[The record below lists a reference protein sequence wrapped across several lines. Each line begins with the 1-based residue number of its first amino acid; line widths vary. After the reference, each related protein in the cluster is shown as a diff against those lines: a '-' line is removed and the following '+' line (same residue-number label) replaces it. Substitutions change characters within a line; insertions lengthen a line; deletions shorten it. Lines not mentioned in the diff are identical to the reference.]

1 MTKNSN
7 KGVLPSAAL
16 SRALN
21 IVGRASGKI
30 DASYEMVQLDMKNGK
45 LTVRCFN
52 GTMGILASIP
62 VEDQGNGFDCIVNA
76 QAFASLVSS
85 MNGPVALVPE
95 GKKGLKVECGSVSVT
110 LKGTTKGLPEFNDPQ
125 AKQVLKL
132 AGQDLLEL
140 LRVGNSAATDPMLVF
155 SSVLFDISS
164 GETSSWA
171 TDSFR
176 AATCLKPIGG
186 EPTSFLLPLA
196 FVSWMRTIP
205 AKAAVTISES
215 ENRIVVTAVE
225 DNITI
230 SMTTPKGEHQKFP
243 ALSAIFDAVFN
254 ANGVVFSVEAAA
266 LNQAARQVK
275 ALGGDTIALYTNGN
289 NLCMRAKTDT
299 AGYNNTLGTVHGE
312 INIFLASGFVA
323 DGMSL
328 FATPELLFT
337 GTKSPLAAKEGSLR
351 VLFMPKN
358 VDEKVAAAEEPE
370 HPVPLEPEPIVMEQL
385 EAVAA

>member
-1 MTKNSN
+1 MTKISN
-7 KGVLPSAAL
+7 KGILPSAAL

-21 IVGRASGKI
+21 VVGRASGKI
-30 DASYEMVQLDMKNGK
+30 DASYETVKMEVKNGK

-62 VEDQGNGFDCIVNA
+62 VEDQGNGFDAIVNA
-76 QAFASLVSS
+76 QGFASLVGS
-85 MNGPVALVPE
+85 MNGPVTLMPE
-95 GKKGLKVECGSVSVT
+95 AKKGLKIECGSVSVT
-110 LKGTTKGLPEFNDPQ
+110 LKGATKALPEFNDPQ

-132 AGQDLLEL
+132 SGHDLLEL

-155 SSVLFDISS
+155 SSVLLDISS

-176 AATCLKPIGG
+176 AATCLKPVGG
-186 EPTSFLLPLA
+186 EPTSFLLPLT

-205 AKAAVTISES
+205 VKATVTISES
-215 ENRIVVTAVE
+215 PNRIVVTAVE
-225 DNITI
+225 DNNMT

-243 ALSAIFDAVFN
+243 ALSSIFDAVFN
-254 ANGVVFSVEAAA
+254 TNGVLFSVEAAT

-275 ALGGDTIALYTNGN
+275 ALGGDTIALYTDGN
-289 NLCMRAKTDT
+289 NLCLRAKTDT
-299 AGYNNTLGTVHGE
+299 AGYNNTIGTVNGE

-323 DGMSL
+323 DGMAL
-328 FATPELLFT
+328 FVTPELLFT
-337 GTKSPLAAKEGSLR
+337 GTKSPLAVKEGSLR

-358 VDEKVAAAEEPE
+358 VDEGASMDEDGE
-370 HPVPLEPEPIVMEQL
+370 HPVSMEAEPVAVEQL
-385 EAVAA
+385 EAVAV

>member
-1 MTKNSN
+1 MTKSSN

-21 IVGRASGKI
+21 IAGRASGKI
-30 DASYEMVQLDMKNGK
+30 DASYEMVQLEIKNGI
-45 LTVRCFN
+45 LTIRCFN

-62 VEDQGNGFDCIVNA
+62 LEDQGNGFECIVNA
-76 QAFASLVSS
+76 QAFASLVGS
-85 MNGPVALVPE
+85 MNGPVTLSPE
-95 GKKGLKVECGSVSVT
+95 VKKGLKVECGSVSVT
-110 LKGTTKGLPEFNDPQ
+110 LKGTTKALPEFSDPL

-132 AGQDLLEL
+132 SGQDLLEL
-140 LRVGNSAATDPMLVF
+140 LRVGNSAATDPMLIF
-155 SSVLFDISS
+155 SSVLFDIAS

-176 AATCLKPIGG
+176 AATCVKPIGG
-186 EPTSFLLPLA
+186 EPTAFLLPLP

-205 AKAAVTISES
+205 GKATVTISES
-215 ENRIVVTAVE
+215 ANRIVVTAVE
-225 DNITI
+225 DNLTI

-243 ALSAIFDAVFN
+243 ALKSIFDAIFN
-254 ANGVVFSVEAAA
+254 NNGILFSVEAAA
-266 LNQAARQVK
+266 LHQAARQVK
-275 ALGGDTIALYTNGN
+275 ALGGDTIALYTDGN
-289 NLCMRAKTDT
+289 NLCLRARTDT
-299 AGYNNTLGTVHGE
+299 AGYNNTIGRVDGQ
-312 INIFLASGFVA
+312 INIFLAAGFVA

-337 GTKSPLAAKEGSLR
+337 GTKSPLAAQEGNLR

-358 VDEKVAAAEEPE
+358 VDEKAASEER
-370 HPVPLEPEPIVMEQL
+370 EQPAAVEQESVVVEQV

>member
-21 IVGRASGKI
+21 TAGRASGKI
-30 DASYEMVQLDMKNGK
+30 DASYEMVQLEIKNGK

-62 VEDQGNGFDCIVNA
+62 VEDQGNGFECIVNA
-76 QAFASLVSS
+76 QAVASLVGS
-85 MNGPVALVPE
+85 MNGPVVLSPE
-95 GKKGLKVECGSVSVT
+95 GKKGLKLECGSVSVT
-110 LKGTTKGLPEFNDPQ
+110 LKGTTRALPEFSDPQ

-132 AGQDLLEL
+132 SGQDLLEL
-140 LRVGNSAATDPMLVF
+140 LRVSNSAATDSMLVF
-155 SSVLFDISS
+155 SSVLLDISS

-176 AATCLKPIGG
+176 AATCVKPIGG
-186 EPTSFLLPLA
+186 EPTAFLLPLP

-205 AKAAVTISES
+205 GKATVTISES
-215 ENRIVVTAVE
+215 PNRIVVTAVE
-225 DNITI
+225 DNSTI

-243 ALSAIFDAVFN
+243 ALKSIFDAIFN
-254 ANGVVFSVEAAA
+254 SNGILFSVEAAA

-275 ALGGDTIALYTNGN
+275 ALGGDTIALYTDGS
-289 NLCMRAKTDT
+289 NLCLRARTDT
-299 AGYNNTLGTVHGE
+299 AGYNNTIGRVDGQ
-312 INIFLASGFVA
+312 INIFLAAGFVA

-328 FATPELLFT
+328 FVTPELLFT
-337 GTKSPLAAKEGSLR
+337 GTKSPLAAQEGNLR

-358 VDEKVAAAEEPE
+358 VDEKAASGEPE
-370 HPVPLEPEPIVMEQL
+370 QPATVEQESVVVEQM

>member
-21 IVGRASGKI
+21 IAGRASGKI
-30 DASYEMVQLDMKNGK
+30 DASYEMVQLEIKNGK

-62 VEDQGNGFDCIVNA
+62 VEDQGNGFECIVNA
-76 QAFASLVSS
+76 QAVANLVGS
-85 MNGPVALVPE
+85 MNGPVVLSPE

-110 LKGTTKGLPEFNDPQ
+110 LKGTTRALPEFSDPQ

-132 AGQDLLEL
+132 SGQDLLEL
-140 LRVGNSAATDPMLVF
+140 LRVSNSAATDSMLVF
-155 SSVLFDISS
+155 SSVLLDISS

-176 AATCLKPIGG
+176 AATCVKPIGG
-186 EPTSFLLPLA
+186 EPTTFLLPLP

-205 AKAAVTISES
+205 GKATVTISES
-215 ENRIVVTAVE
+215 PNRIVVTAIE
-225 DNITI
+225 DNSTI

-243 ALSAIFDAVFN
+243 ALKSIFDAIFN
-254 ANGVVFSVEAAA
+254 SNGILFSVEAAA

-275 ALGGDTIALYTNGN
+275 ALGGDTIALYTDGS
-289 NLCMRAKTDT
+289 NLCLRARTDT
-299 AGYNNTLGTVHGE
+299 AGYNNTIGWVDGQ
-312 INIFLASGFVA
+312 INIFLAAGFVA

-328 FATPELLFT
+328 FITPELLFT
-337 GTKSPLAAKEGSLR
+337 GTKSPLAGQEGNLR

-358 VDEKVAAAEEPE
+358 VDETATSGEPE
-370 HPVPLEPEPIVMEQL
+370 QPATVEQESVVVEQM

>member
-1 MTKNSN
+1 MNKISN

-30 DASYEMVQLDMKNGK
+30 DASYEMVQLEIRNGK

-85 MNGPVALVPE
+85 MNGPVTLAPE
-95 GKKGLKVECGSVSVT
+95 GKKGLKVECGPVSVT
-110 LKGTTKGLPEFNDPQ
+110 LKGTTKALPEFNDPQ

-132 AGQDLLEL
+132 SGQDLLEV

-155 SSVLFDISS
+155 SSVLFNISS

-176 AATCLKPIGG
+176 AATCVKPVGG
-186 EPTSFLLPLA
+186 EPTCFLLPLA

-205 AKAAVTISES
+205 VKAAVTIAES
-215 ENRIVVTAVE
+215 PNRIVVTAVE
-225 DNITI
+225 DNLTI

-289 NLCMRAKTDT
+289 NLCLRAKTDT
-299 AGYNNTLGTVHGE
+299 AGYNNTIGTVRGE
-312 INIFLASGFVA
+312 INIFLASGFLA

-328 FATPELLFT
+328 FETPELLFT
-337 GTKSPLAAKEGSLR
+337 GTKSPLAAKEGNLR

-358 VDEKVAAAEEPE
+358 VDEKVAAADEPE
-370 HPVPLEPEPIVMEQL
+370 QLTSMEAEPVAVEQL
-385 EAVAA
+385 EAVAV

>member
-21 IVGRASGKI
+21 IAGRASGKI
-30 DASYEMVQLDMKNGK
+30 DASYEMVQLEIKNGK

-62 VEDQGNGFDCIVNA
+62 VEDQGNGFECIVNA
-76 QAFASLVSS
+76 QAVASLVGS
-85 MNGPVALVPE
+85 MNGPVVLSPE
-95 GKKGLKVECGSVSVT
+95 GKKGLKLECGLVSVT
-110 LKGTTKGLPEFNDPQ
+110 LKGTTRALPEFSDPQ

-132 AGQDLLEL
+132 SGQDLLEL
-140 LRVGNSAATDPMLVF
+140 LRVSNSAATDSMLVF
-155 SSVLFDISS
+155 SSVLLDISS

-176 AATCLKPIGG
+176 AATCVKPIGG
-186 EPTSFLLPLA
+186 EPTAFLLPLP

-205 AKAAVTISES
+205 GKATVTISES
-215 ENRIVVTAVE
+215 PNRIVVTAVE
-225 DNITI
+225 DNSTI

-243 ALSAIFDAVFN
+243 ALKSIFDAIFN
-254 ANGVVFSVEAAA
+254 SNGILFSVEAAA

-275 ALGGDTIALYTNGN
+275 ALGGDTIALYTDGS
-289 NLCMRAKTDT
+289 NLCLRARTDT
-299 AGYNNTLGTVHGE
+299 AGYNNTIGRVDGQ
-312 INIFLASGFVA
+312 INIFLAAGFVA

-328 FATPELLFT
+328 FVTPELLFT
-337 GTKSPLAAKEGSLR
+337 GTKSPLAAQEGNLR

-358 VDEKVAAAEEPE
+358 VDEKAASGEPE
-370 HPVPLEPEPIVMEQL
+370 QPATVEQESVVVEQM

>member
-21 IVGRASGKI
+21 IAGRASGKL
-30 DASYEMVQLDMKNGK
+30 DASYEMVQLEIKNGK

-62 VEDQGNGFDCIVNA
+62 VEDQGNGFESIVNA
-76 QAFASLVSS
+76 QAFASLVGS
-85 MNGPVALVPE
+85 MNGPVTLNPD

-110 LKGTTKGLPEFNDPQ
+110 LKGTTKALPEFSDPQ

-132 AGQDLLEL
+132 SGQDLLEL

-155 SSVLFDISS
+155 SSVLIDVSS
-164 GETSSWA
+164 GETSAWA

-176 AATCLKPIGG
+176 AATCVKPIGG
-186 EPTSFLLPLA
+186 EPTTFLLPLP

-205 AKAAVTISES
+205 AKAAVTLSES
-215 ENRIVVTAVE
+215 PNRVVVTAVE
-225 DNITI
+225 DNLTI

-243 ALSAIFDAVFN
+243 ALKSIFDAIFN
-254 ANGVVFSVEAAA
+254 SNGILFSVEAAA

-275 ALGGDTIALYTNGN
+275 ALGGDTIALYTDGN
-289 NLCMRAKTDT
+289 NLCLRARTDT
-299 AGYNNTLGTVHGE
+299 AGYNNTIGRVDGQ
-312 INIFLASGFVA
+312 INIFLAAGFVA

-337 GTKSPLAAKEGSLR
+337 GTKSPLAAQEGNLR

-358 VDEKVAAAEEPE
+358 VDEKAASEER
-370 HPVPLEPEPIVMEQL
+370 EQPATVEQDTVVVEQM

>member
-7 KGVLPSAAL
+7 KGILPSAAL

-21 IVGRASGKI
+21 IVGRASGKV
-30 DASYEMVQLDMKNGK
+30 DASYEMVHLEIKNGK

-52 GTMGILASIP
+52 GTMGILTSIP
-62 VEDQGNGFDCIVNA
+62 VEDQGNGFECIVNA
-76 QAFASLVSS
+76 QAFASLVGS
-85 MNGPVALVPE
+85 MNGPVSLMPE
-95 GKKGLKVECGSVSVT
+95 GKKGIKVECGSVSVT
-110 LKGTTKGLPEFNDPQ
+110 LKGTTKALPEFSDPQ

-132 AGQDLLEL
+132 SGQDLLEL

-155 SSVLFDISS
+155 SSVLIDVSS
-164 GETSSWA
+164 GETSAWA

-176 AATCLKPIGG
+176 AATCVKPIGG
-186 EPTSFLLPLA
+186 EPTTFLLPLP

-205 AKAAVTISES
+205 AKAAVTLSES
-215 ENRIVVTAVE
+215 PNRVVVTAVE
-225 DNITI
+225 DNLTI

-243 ALSAIFDAVFN
+243 ALSSIFDAIFN
-254 ANGVVFSVEAAA
+254 SNGVLFTVEAAA

-275 ALGGDTIALYTNGN
+275 ALGGDTIGLYADGN
-289 NLCMRAKTDT
+289 NLCLRAKTDT
-299 AGYNNTLGTVHGE
+299 AGYSNTIGRVNGE
-312 INIFLASGFVA
+312 IHIFLSSGFVA

-337 GTKSPLAAKEGSLR
+337 GTKSPLAAKEGNLR

-358 VDEKVAAAEEPE
+358 VDEKAAAQEEPE
-370 HPVPLEPEPIVMEQL
+370 QSGSMETEPVAVEQM
-385 EAVAA
+385 EAVAV

>member
-1 MTKNSN
+1 MSKVSN
-7 KGVLPSAAL
+7 KGILLSAAL

-30 DASYEMVQLDMKNGK
+30 DPSYEMVQLEITNGK

-76 QAFASLVSS
+76 QAFASLVGS
-85 MNGPVALVPE
+85 MNGPVTLIPE
-95 GKKGLKVECGSVSVT
+95 GRKGLKVECGSVSVS
-110 LKGTTKGLPEFNDPQ
+110 LKGTTKALPEFNDAQ

-132 AGQDLLEL
+132 PGHDLLEL

-155 SSVLFDISS
+155 SSVLLDISS

-176 AATCLKPIGG
+176 AATCVKPVGG

-205 AKAAVTISES
+205 GKTTVTISES
-215 ENRIVVTAVE
+215 PNRIVVTAVE
-225 DNITI
+225 DNNTI

-243 ALSAIFDAVFN
+243 ALSSIFDAVFN
-254 ANGVVFSVEAAA
+254 ANGVLFSVEAAA

-289 NLCMRAKTDT
+289 NLCLRARTDT
-299 AGYNNTLGTVHGE
+299 AGYNNTIGTVNGQ
-312 INIFLASGFVA
+312 INIFLAAGFVA
-323 DGMSL
+323 DGMAL
-328 FATPELLFT
+328 FETPELLFT
-337 GTKSPLAAKEGSLR
+337 GTKSPLAVKEGNLR

-358 VDEKVAAAEEPE
+358 VEDNVTAAEEAE
-370 HPVPLEPEPIVMEQL
+370 QPVAMGAEPVAVEQL
-385 EAVAA
+385 EPTVV

>member
-1 MTKNSN
+1 
-7 KGVLPSAAL
+7 
-16 SRALN
+16 
-21 IVGRASGKI
+21 
-30 DASYEMVQLDMKNGK
+30 
-45 LTVRCFN
+45 
-52 GTMGILASIP
+52 MGILASIP

-85 MNGPVALVPE
+85 MNGPVALAPE

-110 LKGTTKGLPEFNDPQ
+110 LKGTTRDLPEFNDPQ

-132 AGQDLLEL
+132 TGQDLLEL

-164 GETSSWA
+164 SETSSWA

-176 AATCLKPIGG
+176 AATCLKPVGG

-196 FVSWMRTIP
+196 FVSWMRTFP
-205 AKAAVTISES
+205 AKATVTISES
-215 ENRIVVTAVE
+215 PNRIVVTAVE

-243 ALSAIFDAVFN
+243 ALSSIFDAVFN

-275 ALGGDTIALYTNGN
+275 ALGGDTIALYTNGS
-289 NLCMRAKTDT
+289 NLCLRAKTDT
-299 AGYNNTLGTVHGE
+299 AGYNNTIGTVRGE

-328 FATPELLFT
+328 FETPELLFT
-337 GTKSPLAAKEGSLR
+337 GTKSPLAAKEGNLR

-370 HPVPLEPEPIVMEQL
+370 QPSSLEAEPVPVEQL
-385 EAVAA
+385 EAVAV

>member
-1 MTKNSN
+1 MTKISN
-7 KGVLPSAAL
+7 KGILPSAAL

-21 IVGRASGKI
+21 VVGRASGKI
-30 DASYEMVQLDMKNGK
+30 DASYETVKMEVKNGK

-62 VEDQGNGFDCIVNA
+62 VEDQGNGFDAIVNA
-76 QAFASLVSS
+76 QGFASLVGS
-85 MNGPVALVPE
+85 MNGPVTLMPE
-95 GKKGLKVECGSVSVT
+95 AKKGLKIECGSVSVT
-110 LKGTTKGLPEFNDPQ
+110 LKGATKALPEFNDPQ

-132 AGQDLLEL
+132 SGHDLLEL

-155 SSVLFDISS
+155 SSVLLDISS

-176 AATCLKPIGG
+176 AATCLKPVGG
-186 EPTSFLLPLA
+186 EPTSFLLPLT

-205 AKAAVTISES
+205 VKATVTISES
-215 ENRIVVTAVE
+215 PNRIVVTAVE
-225 DNITI
+225 DNNMI

-243 ALSAIFDAVFN
+243 ALSSIFDAVFN
-254 ANGVVFSVEAAA
+254 TNGVLFSVEAAT

-275 ALGGDTIALYTNGN
+275 ALGGDTIALYTDGN
-289 NLCMRAKTDT
+289 NLCLRAKTDT
-299 AGYNNTLGTVHGE
+299 AGYNNTIGTVNGE

-323 DGMSL
+323 DGMAL
-328 FATPELLFT
+328 FVTPELLFT
-337 GTKSPLAAKEGSLR
+337 GTKSPLAVKEGSLR

-358 VDEKVAAAEEPE
+358 VDEGASMDEDGE
-370 HPVPLEPEPIVMEQL
+370 HPVSMEAEPVAVEQL
-385 EAVAA
+385 EAVAV

>member
-1 MTKNSN
+1 MTKISN
-7 KGVLPSAAL
+7 KGILPSAAL

-21 IVGRASGKI
+21 VVGRASGRI
-30 DASYEMVQLDMKNGK
+30 DPSYEVAQLEVRNGK
-45 LTVRCFN
+45 LSVRCFN

-62 VEDQGNGFDCIVNA
+62 VEDQGNGFDSIINA

-85 MNGPVALVPE
+85 MSGPVTLMPE

-110 LKGTTKGLPEFNDPQ
+110 LKGTTKTLPEFSDPQ

-132 AGQDLLEL
+132 PGHDLLEL

-155 SSVLFDISS
+155 SSVLLDISS

-176 AATCLKPIGG
+176 AATCLKPVGG
-186 EPTSFLLPLA
+186 EPTSFLLPLT

-205 AKAAVTISES
+205 VKATVTISES
-215 ENRIVVTAVE
+215 PNRIVVTAVE
-225 DNITI
+225 DNNMI

-243 ALSAIFDAVFN
+243 ALSSIFDAVFN
-254 ANGVVFSVEAAA
+254 TNGVLFSVEAAT

-275 ALGGDTIALYTNGN
+275 ALGGDTIALYTDGN
-289 NLCMRAKTDT
+289 NLCLRAKTDT
-299 AGYNNTLGTVHGE
+299 AGYNNTIGTVNGE

-323 DGMSL
+323 DGMAL
-328 FATPELLFT
+328 FVTPELLFT
-337 GTKSPLAAKEGSLR
+337 GTKSPLAVKEGSLR

-358 VDEKVAAAEEPE
+358 VDEGASMDEDGE
-370 HPVPLEPEPIVMEQL
+370 HPVSMEAEPVAVEQL
-385 EAVAA
+385 EAVAV